1 MSMKACQELEPL
13 LTAYVDGEL
22 VETEIEKVKGHLQ
35 NCQLCREQI
44 DLQNSMRKLLQEHYR
59 TENAPAHVRARIRR
73 MLSEGRPV
81 PGFMEMLAEAFAL
94 HRFKGTFA
102 LVTLL
107 LFVGYPYLSVVVRP
121 GGRINGFALGN
132 DHVELKPVEV
142 EGEVLCVDC
151 ELLEKA
157 HFAHTHEADHRMG
170 IKTPDGKIWNIIP
183 AGEGK
188 HLLHNEK
195 LMHKK
200 LRVKGYAYPGG
211 VYLNVE
217 RFQKI

>member
-1 MSMKACQELEPL
+1 MKACQELEPL

-22 VETEIEKVKGHLQ
+22 VEKEIVEVEEHLQ
-35 NCQLCREQI
+35 ICRTCREQI
-44 DLQNSMRKLLQEHYR
+44 DLQSSMKKLLRERYR
-59 TENAPAHVRARIRR
+59 TENTPLHVRARIRR
-73 MLSEGRPV
+73 MLFGSRPV

-94 HRFKGTFA
+94 HRFKGAFA

-107 LFVGYPYLSVVVRP
+107 FFVGYPYLSAVVRT
-121 GGRINGFALGN
+121 GGRISGFALGR

-157 HFAHTHEADHRMG
+157 HLTHTHEADHRMG

-188 HLLHNEK
+188 NLLHNDK

-200 LRVKGYAYPGG
+200 LRVRGYAYPGG